1 MFCARCGTQV
11 GAHDAVCPQCGL
23 NLRLPG
29 AVRMTDPGSYDE
41 TRVQSPVGE
50 GATPT
55 REIPRVQTPSEPGE
69 WQDSMPT
76 QQWPVQDSTPTQ
88 QWTTN
93 SQSGPQQPSQ
103 GQYRDLGA
111 SQMPDDW
118 FRDPEA
124 ERTRV
129 MAAVPENPVFT
140 PPPPPSTP
148 AMAYP
153 PPPSGDSPRHRNV
166 LIGLAVGLLVLVVL
180 GAVLLFAGGLKG
192 RSGSEP
198 AVVATPS
205 ASSQPTQ
212 SASEDPQAT
221 SIDTTPSFLMSS
233 PASPSP
239 VPSSPAL
246 STPTPLSPQSPT
258 LSARQVADKLPDG
271 DTLCSSSVGAV
282 GTTSCPFALEVANAI
297 PAGAQGDYEVQAYSP
312 VTGKMYTMKCET
324 QESYT
329 TCTGGIAAKV
339 HILR

>member
-1 MFCARCGTQV
+1 MSSHSWMEMRMFCARCGTQV

-198 AVVATPS
+198 AVVTTPS

-221 SIDTTPSFLMSS
+221 SIDTTPSFLRL
-233 PASPSP
+233 
-239 VPSSPAL
+239 AL
-246 STPTPLSPQSPT
+246 HGVHLTRHRAIRLHLIVALGTRRDGISHLKSER
-258 LSARQVADKLPDG
+258 ARCRTDG
-271 DTLCSSSVGAV
+271 TNRRGTKGVSVGQFV
-282 GTTSCPFALEVANAI
+282 SHLTS
-297 PAGAQGDYEVQAYSP
+297 AQ
-312 VTGKMYTMKCET
+312 CRR
-324 QESYT
+324 
-329 TCTGGIAAKV
+329 
-339 HILR
+339 LRAQRSWG

>member
-1 MFCARCGTQV
+1 M
-11 GAHDAVCPQCGL
+11 
-23 NLRLPG
+23 
-29 AVRMTDPGSYDE
+29 
-41 TRVQSPVGE
+41 
-50 GATPT
+50 
-55 REIPRVQTPSEPGE
+55 
-69 WQDSMPT
+69 
-76 QQWPVQDSTPTQ
+76 
-88 QWTTN
+88 
-93 SQSGPQQPSQ
+93 
-103 GQYRDLGA
+103 
-111 SQMPDDW
+111 
-118 FRDPEA
+118 
-124 ERTRV
+124 
-129 MAAVPENPVFT
+129 
-140 PPPPPSTP
+140 
-148 AMAYP
+148 
-153 PPPSGDSPRHRNV
+153 
-166 LIGLAVGLLVLVVL
+166 LVVL

-198 AVVATPS
+198 AVVTTPS